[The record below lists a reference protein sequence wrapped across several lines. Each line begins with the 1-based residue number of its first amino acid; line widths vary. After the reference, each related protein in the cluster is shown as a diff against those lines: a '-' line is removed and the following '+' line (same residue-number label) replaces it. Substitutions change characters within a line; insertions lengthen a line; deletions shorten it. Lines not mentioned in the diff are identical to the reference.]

1 MRNLLSMFAGINL
14 KSRLVGRS
22 INGPSNI
29 FCTDHFTHTL
39 FDKFI
44 IGVEYVNQQY
54 KLRKVVTR
62 KAVGPFIARAQ
73 DGEEL
78 LFGRGPE
85 GATMDLPDGELF
97 NIHLSIADVLHASG
111 AGEVIEKVLQDED
124 DYKGIVKDEGSCSKI
139 LAFAL
144 RQALNGLKAD
154 MDESFG
160 DDDCEDDKLRQR
172 ENSALRAIT
181 NLQGHDQ

>member
-1 MRNLLSMFAGINL
+1 MRNLLSMFAGSNL

-22 INGPSNI
+22 INGPSNL
-29 FCTDHFTHTL
+29 FCTDNFTHKL

-62 KAVGPFIARAQ
+62 KAAGFIARVQ
-73 DGEEL
+73 DGEAL

-97 NIHLSIADVLHASG
+97 NIHLSIANVLHASG
-111 AGEVIEKVLQDED
+111 AGEVIEKVLQDEE
-124 DYKGIVKDEGSCSKI
+124 DYKEGIVKDEESCSKI

-154 MDESFG
+154 MDRSPG